1 MGKTTNNKTIVNN
14 KNVYGSYIH
23 GIFDKEG
30 VSKTIIEALL
40 KKKGKSIEELKT
52 FDMNTYKNEQYDIL
66 AQEVRKSLDMDKIYE
81 IMNL

>member
-23 GIFDKEG
+23 GIFDKEE
-30 VSKTIIEALL
+30 VSKTIIESLL
-40 KKKGKSIEELKT
+40 KKKGKSLEELKT
-52 FDMNTYKNEQYDIL
+52 YDMNKYKNEQYDIL
-66 AQEVRKSLDMDKIYE
+66 AAEVRKALDMDKVYE